1 MKLSQSWVPVLLAV
15 SGLQALAIAGLI
27 ATAPKSSETA
37 AAPSA
42 SEKTKPVKVELNK
55 ETGQKRVTLTAKA
68 AERLGIATAEVRDDA
83 AARKTVALG
92 KVQSLASP
100 PIIVTASVPGIV
112 TVPAEASLPG
122 PGTQLSAKQTVLR
135 LATLADMAAGK
146 MPVTTT
152 AGITTQ
158 PQEVA
163 IRPGPAAAGTAFLSV
178 EAPCNC
184 TMIRMLV
191 KPGQAVDAGHPLF
204 EAGDASGG
212 ILIRVPRTADM
223 GKVALD
229 QPARLLPLGSNNA
242 LAGAI
247 AKPVPAP
254 AIVDAKDEDGPD
266 TDVKKPDDA
275 LWYQVQ
281 TSGPGLM
288 AKQPVRVELPMTSD
302 GALRQAIPYS
312 AVFYDA
318 SGQTWTYLNPE
329 PLVYTRQRITVDY
342 VEGDMAVLT
351 SGPAAGTR
359 VVSIGAVL
367 LYGAESQG
375 K

>member
-15 SGLQALAIAGLI
+15 SGLQALVIAGLI
-27 ATAPKSSETA
+27 ATGPKSNGTATAPA
-37 AAPSA
+37 AADKA
-42 SEKTKPVKVELNK
+42 KPVKVELNK

-68 AERLGIATAEVRDDA
+68 AERLGIATAEVRDEA

-92 KVQSLASP
+92 RVYALAGA
-100 PIIVTASVPGIV
+100 PITVTAPVAGIV
-112 TVPAEASLPG
+112 TMPAQGSTPA
-122 PGTQLSAKQTVLR
+122 PGTHLAAKQTVLR
-135 LATLADMAAGK
+135 MAEIAGGK
-146 MPVTTT
+146 KPVTTT
-152 AGITTQ
+152 AGITPAQQ

-163 IRPGPAAAGTAFLSV
+163 IRPGEIAPETAFVSV
-178 EAPCNC
+178 EAPCDC

-191 KPGQAVDAGHPLF
+191 QPGQAVAAGQPLF
-204 EAGDASGG
+204 EAGDANAG
-212 ILIRVPRTADM
+212 ILIRVPRTGDM
-223 GKVALD
+223 GKVANE

-247 AKPVPAP
+247 AKPVSAP
-254 AIVDAKDEDGPD
+254 AIVDAKDDDAAD
-266 TDVKKPDDA
+266 TDDKKADDA

-281 TSGPGLM
+281 TSGQGVM
-288 AKQPVRVELPMTSD
+288 TKQPVRLELPLTDD
-302 GALRQAIPYS
+302 GAPRKAIPYS

-318 SGQTWTYLNPE
+318 SGQTWAYLNPE

-359 VVSIGAVL
+359 VVSVGAVL